1 MASLRKVGKTYY
13 VRYKKGEKEFTEKLG
28 SNLTKRV
35 AEQLLRRVEA
45 RLAWQKQD
53 EIDKAIGVNY
63 KKMYLNLLGK

>member
-13 VRYKKGEKEFTEKLG
+13 VRYKKGEKECTEKLG
-28 SNLTKRV
+28 RNLTKRV

-63 KKMYLNLLGK
+63 KKMYLNLLGD